1 MYVKFKYRVYY
12 DESSGYS
19 VCQYRDIESGKKVTC
34 VGTNLPTIKSIS
46 YDFVTEEFSTAKY
59 GKSCRVISWEEY
71 VNKTEEDIVAYLS
84 CGMFRGISKKVAQ
97 SIYAAFG
104 EDTISVLDND
114 IDKLISVPG
123 IGKKTLEKIKKSY
136 IEKRASRE
144 IAAKLIKYGISINA
158 INRIYETYK
167 SDALRLIEEEPYELC
182 SIRGITFLMADM
194 IAKDNL
200 FKEDSYERVKAA
212 SNYVLTEDM
221 MYGNVCMP
229 KKDYAIKLLRV
240 LNTSK
245 ITKDNILDFVLRM
258 IKDGTVRYNKRV
270 TSEGKREYFYYPLT
284 YRTERDIAVRIKTLL
299 SQKKRIASDIDKLI
313 DKYAGSIALDETQRE
328 AVRVGVTEPIFV
340 ITGGPG
346 TGKTT
351 ILKLIAQINEELNS
365 GNDNNVFLSPTGRA
379 ARRITESTG
388 FPAKTIHSALGLGIV
403 DDERFADE
411 KGFHEECLKD
421 VNVIVDEASMID
433 LWTMSGLLRN
443 IKDSTLGLV
452 GDIDQLPSVRCGSI
466 LRDLIQCG
474 VIPCVQL
481 DTIHRQSADALN
493 ICENAQNIKNGRHV
507 LNTGDDFHIIE
518 AESLEKAEDELIG
531 AALQQIY
538 LYGLENV
545 KVLCPFKKGSCGVY
559 RVNTILQNVLN
570 PSKGETELKIPN
582 DMVLRAGDPVMQ
594 LKNIEDVAN
603 GDVGYVLEIT
613 SDEVKVLFTGEN
625 PVSVDYSYMDAKEQ
639 LTLAYATT
647 VHKSQGS
654 EFDSVVLCLTPKHG
668 LMKKRNILYTGITRG
683 KHQVTLIGTYEAF
696 YESIDNNMIE
706 DRHSMFAELIG
717 ISETATKP
725 TPKVVPIPQKPAYE
739 QMALPFV

>member
-34 VGTNLPTIKSIS
+34 VGTNLPTIKNIS

-136 IEKRASRE
+136 IEKRANRE

-167 SDALRLIEEEPYELC
+167 SDALRIIEEEPYELC

-284 YRTERDIAVRIKTLL
+284 YKTERDIAVRIKTLL

-706 DRHSMFAELIG
+706 DRHSMLAELIG

-739 QMALPFV
+739 QMAFPFA

>member
-1 MYVKFKYRVYY
+1 MHVKFKYRVYF
-12 DESSGYS
+12 DEASGYS
-19 VCQYRDIESGKKVTC
+19 VCQYRDIDTGKKVTC
-34 VGTNLPTIKSIS
+34 VGNNLPIIKNIS
-46 YDFVTEEFSTAKY
+46 YEFVTEEFSTAKY
-59 GKSCRVISWEEY
+59 GKSYRVISWEEF
-71 VNKTEEDIVAYLS
+71 VNRTEEDIVAYLS
-84 CGMFRGISKKVAQ
+84 CGMFRGISKKIAQ
-97 SIYAAFG
+97 SIYDAFG
-104 EDTISVLDND
+104 ENTISVLDSD
-114 IDKLISVPG
+114 IDRLITIPG

-158 INRIYETYK
+158 INRIYEAYK
-167 SDALRLIEEEPYELC
+167 ADALKIIEEDPYELC
-182 SIRGITFLMADM
+182 NIRGITFLMADM
-194 IAKDNL
+194 IAKDNN
-200 FKEDSYERVKAA
+200 FADDSYERVKAA

-245 ITKDNILDFVLRM
+245 ITRKNILDYVLKM

-270 TSEGKREYFYYPLT
+270 TPSGKREYFYYPLT
-284 YRTERDIAVRIKTLL
+284 YKTERDIASRIKALL
-299 SQKKRIASDIDKLI
+299 SHEKRHVPNIDALI
-313 DKYAGSIALDETQRE
+313 DKYAGDIKLDETQRE
-328 AVRVGVTEPIFV
+328 AVRVGVTEPVFV

-351 ILKLIAQINEELNS
+351 ILKIIAQINEELNG

-411 KGFHEECLKD
+411 KRFHEECLKD

-433 LWTMSGLLRN
+433 LWTMNGLLRN

-452 GDIDQLPSVRCGSI
+452 GDTDQLPSVRCGSI

-474 VIPCVQL
+474 AIPCVQL

-493 ICENAQNIKNGRHV
+493 ICENAQNIKNGIHM
-507 LNTGDDFHIIE
+507 LSTGDDFHIIE
-518 AESLEKAEDELIG
+518 TETLENAEENLIES
-531 AALQQIY
+531 ALKQIY
-538 LYGLENV
+538 LYGNENV
-545 KVLCPFKKGSCGVY
+545 KVLCPFKKGACGVY
-559 RVNTILQNVLN
+559 RVNTILQNELN
-570 PSKGETELKIPN
+570 PSKGDTELKIPN

-613 SDEVKVLFTGEN
+613 HEEVKVLFSGEN
-625 PVSVDYSYMDAKEQ
+625 PVSVEYSYTDAKEQ

-654 EFDSVVLCLTPKHG
+654 EFDSVILCLTPKHG

-706 DRHSMFAELIG
+706 DRHSMLAELIG
-717 ISETATKP
+717 VSESSSKP
-725 TPKVVPIPQKPAYE
+725 ETKVVPIPQKQQYE

>member
-34 VGTNLPTIKSIS
+34 VGTNLPTIKNIS

-167 SDALRLIEEEPYELC
+167 SDALRIIEEEPYELC

-194 IAKDNL
+194 IARDNL

-284 YRTERDIAVRIKTLL
+284 YKTERDIAVRIKTLL
-299 SQKKRIASDIDKLI
+299 SQKKRIASDMDKLI

-706 DRHSMFAELIG
+706 DRHSMLAELIG
-717 ISETATKP
+717 ISETVTKP

>member
-706 DRHSMFAELIG
+706 DRHSMLAELIG

>member
-34 VGTNLPTIKSIS
+34 VGTNLPTIKNIS

-167 SDALRLIEEEPYELC
+167 SDALRIIEEEPYELC

-284 YRTERDIAVRIKTLL
+284 YKTERDIAVRLKTLL
-299 SQKKRIASDIDKLI
+299 SQKRRCAADIDKLI

-603 GDVGYVLEIT
+603 GDVGYVLENT

-706 DRHSMFAELIG
+706 DRHSMLAELIG
-717 ISETATKP
+717 ISETATKA

>member
-1 MYVKFKYRVYY
+1 
-12 DESSGYS
+12 
-19 VCQYRDIESGKKVTC
+19 
-34 VGTNLPTIKSIS
+34 
-46 YDFVTEEFSTAKY
+46 
-59 GKSCRVISWEEY
+59 
-71 VNKTEEDIVAYLS
+71 
-84 CGMFRGISKKVAQ
+84 
-97 SIYAAFG
+97 
-104 EDTISVLDND
+104 
-114 IDKLISVPG
+114 
-123 IGKKTLEKIKKSY
+123 
-136 IEKRASRE
+136 
-144 IAAKLIKYGISINA
+144 
-158 INRIYETYK
+158 
-167 SDALRLIEEEPYELC
+167 
-182 SIRGITFLMADM
+182 
-194 IAKDNL
+194 
-200 FKEDSYERVKAA
+200 
-212 SNYVLTEDM
+212 M

-284 YRTERDIAVRIKTLL
+284 YKTERDIAVRIKTLL
-299 SQKKRIASDIDKLI
+299 SQKRRCAADIDKLI

-706 DRHSMFAELIG
+706 DRHSMLAELIG

-739 QMALPFV
+739 QMALPFA

>member
-34 VGTNLPTIKSIS
+34 VGTNLPTIKNIS

-136 IEKRASRE
+136 IEKRANRE

-167 SDALRLIEEEPYELC
+167 SDALRIIEEEPYELC

-284 YRTERDIAVRIKTLL
+284 YKTERDIAVRIKTLL

-706 DRHSMFAELIG
+706 DRHSMLAELIG

-739 QMALPFV
+739 QMALPFA

>member
-34 VGTNLPTIKSIS
+34 VGTNLPTIKNIS

-136 IEKRASRE
+136 IEKRANRE

-167 SDALRLIEEEPYELC
+167 SDALRIIEEEPYELC

-284 YRTERDIAVRIKTLL
+284 YKTERDIAVRIKTLL

-706 DRHSMFAELIG
+706 DRHSMLAELIG